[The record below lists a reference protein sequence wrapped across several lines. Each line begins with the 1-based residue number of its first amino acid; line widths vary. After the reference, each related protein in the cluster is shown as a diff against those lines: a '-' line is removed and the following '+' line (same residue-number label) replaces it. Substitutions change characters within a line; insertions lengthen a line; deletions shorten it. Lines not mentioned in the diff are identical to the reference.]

1 MEQRMSS
8 PNDHQ
13 IAEEAASLTD
23 DVTDTGVFQVVLD
36 GYDSIYDALPRGET
50 FNRLWRANAY
60 GGEFPEE
67 FAHIGFFTVAEA
79 QRMREL
85 LQLGTGDV
93 FADLACGAGG
103 PGLWM
108 AKQSGASLIGADPSA
123 AGLSAAR
130 TRARAV
136 GLADRSRFQQGSFE
150 QTNLPDGAVDA
161 AMSVDA
167 FQYAPDKRAALAEF
181 FRILRPGGR
190 VSIIAFEVD
199 PAKVAGV
206 PVIGVDPVP
215 DYVPLFEAA
224 GFDVEA
230 YEETPGWRERVSAA
244 FGAIVDASDTLTA
257 EMGAPAASGA
267 IAEAMLTVQLQPYP
281 RRVLAVARRPG

>member
-1 MEQRMSS
+1 MSS
-8 PNDHQ
+8 PNDHP
-13 IAEEAASLTD
+13 ITEEAASLTD

-67 FAHIGFFTVAEA
+67 FAHIGFLTVAEA

-93 FADLACGAGG
+93 LADLACGAGG

-130 TRARAV
+130 TRARAA
-136 GLADRSRFQQGSFE
+136 GLADRSRFQQGTFE

-181 FRILRPGGR
+181 LRILRPGGR
-190 VSIIAFEVD
+190 VSIVAFEVD

-206 PVIGVDPVP
+206 PVIGADPIP
-215 DYVPLFEAA
+215 DYVPLLEAA
-224 GFDVEA
+224 GFGIEA
-230 YEETPGWRERVSAA
+230 YEETPGWRERVNAA
-244 FGAIVDASDTLTA
+244 FGAIIDASDTLTA
-257 EMGAPAASGA
+257 EMGARAASGA
-267 IAEAMLTVQLQPYP
+267 IAEAMLTVQIQPYP

>member
-1 MEQRMSS
+1 MSS
-8 PNDHQ
+8 PDDHQ
-13 IAEEAASLTD
+13 STETAASVTG
-23 DVTDTGVFQVVLD
+23 DVTGTGVFQVVLD

-50 FNRLWRANAY
+50 FNRLWRTNAY
-60 GGEFPEE
+60 GGDFPEE
-67 FAHIGFFTVAEA
+67 FAHIGFFTVTEA

-85 LQLGTGDV
+85 LQIGTGDV
-93 FADLACGAGG
+93 LADLACGAGG

-130 TRARAV
+130 TRARAA
-136 GLADRSRFQQGSFE
+136 GLAGRSRFCQGTFE
-150 QTNLPDGAVDA
+150 QTNLPDGAVNA

-206 PVIGVDPVP
+206 PVLGADPIP
-215 DYVPLFEAA
+215 DYLPLLEAA

-230 YEETPGWRERVSAA
+230 YEETPGWRERVNAA
-244 FGAIVDASDTLTA
+244 FGAIADASDTLTA
-257 EMGAPAASGA
+257 EMGERAAAGA
-267 IAEAMLTVQLQPYP
+267 FAEAMLTVQIHPYP
-281 RRVLAVARRPG
+281 RRVLAVARRPD

>member
-1 MEQRMSS
+1 MSS
-8 PNDHQ
+8 PDDHQ
-13 IAEEAASLTD
+13 STETAASLTS
-23 DVTDTGVFQVVLD
+23 DVTDSGVFQVVLD
-36 GYDSIYDALPRGET
+36 GYDAIYDALPRGET

-67 FAHIGFFTVAEA
+67 FAHIGFLTVAEA

-85 LQLGTGDV
+85 LRVGTGDAL
-93 FADLACGAGG
+93 ADLACGAGG

-130 TRARAV
+130 TRARAA
-136 GLADRSRFQQGSFE
+136 GLADHSRFHQGTFE
-150 QTNLPDGAVDA
+150 HTNLPDGAVDA

-167 FQYAPDKRAALAEF
+167 FQYAPDKRAALAEL

-206 PVIGVDPVP
+206 PVLGADPIP

-230 YEETPGWRERVSAA
+230 YEETPGWRERVNAA

-257 EMGAPAASGA
+257 EMGARAVSGA

-281 RRVLAVARRPG
+281 RRVLAAARRPG